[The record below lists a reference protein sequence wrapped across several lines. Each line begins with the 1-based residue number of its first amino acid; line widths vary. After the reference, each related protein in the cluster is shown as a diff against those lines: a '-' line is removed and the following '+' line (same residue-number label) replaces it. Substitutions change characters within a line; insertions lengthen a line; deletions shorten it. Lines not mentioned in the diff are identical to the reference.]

1 MRINLKM
8 KACCRRSRMMLDESV
23 LYGQS
28 GFQCWQ
34 SFCMCVNDAMHR
46 AAPSRVPWWGTA
58 NLSCS
63 VRPHSPAR
71 SSTKRKVSQRSQ
83 FVRLNPAWRRLSNS
97 NPLSLSLPPRPQ
109 HQVKGRLGFSGIL
122 GDAFPAWAS
131 RWGCSRWWRGRGREP
146 LLFLIQSRLVDF
158 FLLFFLF
165 FFFFF
170 FLLLDI
176 VELCVRFVFLPPS
189 TVCLCRWWTFYK
201 DLLVSFLPFFRD
213 SLFLTYPRFLLA
225 VCKQKKMTGSSR
237 NVWFCVQVWLK
248 CPKQRWAGMDV
259 GTFLEVY
266 FCLLVSVL
274 RSLCSTRS
282 LFSSFLTL

>member
-83 FVRLNPAWRRLSNS
+83 FVRLNPAWRRLSN
-97 NPLSLSLPPRPQ
+97 PLSLSSSSTPASSQRSARVQRDP
-109 HQVKGRLGFSGIL
+109 GRCFPSLGFQVRMLKMMTGAGQRTSAVPYSISIG
-122 GDAFPAWAS
+122 GFFSP
-131 RWGCSRWWRGRGREP
+131 
-146 LLFLIQSRLVDF
+146 FLSFF
-158 FLLFFLF
+158 FLLFFTAWYCWAVCQ
-165 FFFFF
+165 
-170 FLLLDI
+170 I
-176 VELCVRFVFLPPS
+176 RFPPS
-189 TVCLCRWWTFYK
+189 FH
-201 DLLVSFLPFFRD
+201 SLP
-213 SLFLTYPRFLLA
+213 L
-225 VCKQKKMTGSSR
+225 
-237 NVWFCVQVWLK
+237 
-248 CPKQRWAGMDV
+248 
-259 GTFLEVY
+259 
-266 FCLLVSVL
+266 
-274 RSLCSTRS
+274 
-282 LFSSFLTL
+282 

>member
-97 NPLSLSLPPRPQ
+97 NPLSLSSSSTPASSQRSARVQRDP
-109 HQVKGRLGFSGIL
+109 GRCFPSLGFQVRMLKMMTGAGQRTSAVPYSISIG
-122 GDAFPAWAS
+122 GFFSP
-131 RWGCSRWWRGRGREP
+131 
-146 LLFLIQSRLVDF
+146 FLSFF
-158 FLLFFLF
+158 FLLFFTAWYCWAVCQ
-165 FFFFF
+165 
-170 FLLLDI
+170 I
-176 VELCVRFVFLPPS
+176 RFPPS
-189 TVCLCRWWTFYK
+189 FH
-201 DLLVSFLPFFRD
+201 SLP
-213 SLFLTYPRFLLA
+213 L
-225 VCKQKKMTGSSR
+225 
-237 NVWFCVQVWLK
+237 
-248 CPKQRWAGMDV
+248 
-259 GTFLEVY
+259 
-266 FCLLVSVL
+266 
-274 RSLCSTRS
+274 
-282 LFSSFLTL
+282 